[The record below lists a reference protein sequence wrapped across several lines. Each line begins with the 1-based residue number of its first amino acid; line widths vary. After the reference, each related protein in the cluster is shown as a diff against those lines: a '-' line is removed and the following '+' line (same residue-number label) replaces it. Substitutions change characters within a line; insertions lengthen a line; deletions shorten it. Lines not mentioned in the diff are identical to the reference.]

1 MYWSEKYQLGILT
14 DFLRKKGIQY
24 ITEASAY
31 SVRMDLACV
40 QRDTTFS
47 IELKSRDFGRGIS
60 QAERNCTMVDYS
72 FLSVY
77 EEQVTENLVERVDSL
92 PIGLLSVDNRVKC
105 LSPPD
110 KNKPSNYARSRVR
123 ELVLKD
129 V

>member
-14 DFLRKKGIQY
+14 DFLRQKNIQY

-40 QRDTTFS
+40 KRDTALS
-47 IELKSRDFGRGIS
+47 IELKSQDFGRGIS

-77 EEQVTENLVERVDSL
+77 DELVTENLIERVDSL

-105 LSPPD
+105 LSPPKRND
-110 KNKPSNYARSRVR
+110 PSNYARSRVR
-123 ELVLKD
+123 ELVLNN